1 MTRRMWSALILSLV
15 AGCATTGQR
24 PAAQSEPR
32 TTVTILVSIDGFRPD
47 YLSPQATPNLAA
59 LAKSGAV
66 AEMRPSFPSVTFPNH
81 YTIVTGLRPDH
92 HGIVSNAMEDAA
104 RPGERFKLSDAR
116 QALDP
121 FWWDGAEPIWASA
134 EKQGVRTA
142 TMFWPGS
149 EVPIGGTRP
158 SDWQR
163 FDQAVSN
170 AQRVAAIIDWL
181 RRPATTRPKFLT
193 LYFDTVDTAGHK
205 FGPDAAETRAA
216 AGEVDV
222 RIGDLVRELKAL
234 GQPANIIITSDH
246 GMAQVSAA
254 RVIKI
259 ETLVPLADV
268 NILYDGPYLALTP
281 LTGKTAAVEAA
292 LLKPH
297 EHMQCWLKSN
307 VPARFAYGKHPRVP
321 AILCLAQTGWM
332 ITSRP
337 VEPKY
342 LGGAHGF
349 DNDAPEMR
357 AIFIASG
364 PAIAPQANLSTF
376 DNVDVYPLLARL
388 IGITPK
394 ASDGDPQ
401 TLAKLIAP
409 TN

>member
-1 MTRRMWSALILSLV
+1 MIDRILSVLILLIV

-24 PAAQSEPR
+24 PATQGEAR
-32 TTVTILVSIDGFRPD
+32 GAVTILVSIDGFHPD
-47 YLSPQATPNLAA
+47 YLTPTATPNLSA
-59 LAKSGAV
+59 LAKAGAMS
-66 AEMRPSFPSVTFPNH
+66 AMRPSFPSVTFPNH
-81 YTIVTGLRPDH
+81 YTLVTGLRPDR

-116 QALDP
+116 QSLDP

-149 EVPIGGTRP
+149 EVAIRGTRP

-163 FDQAVSN
+163 FDQSVSN
-170 AQRVAAIIDWL
+170 PQRVAAIIDWL
-181 RRPATTRPKFLT
+181 RRPAATRPKFLT

-205 FGPDAAETRAA
+205 YGPDAPETRAA
-216 AGEVDV
+216 AGEVDA
-222 RIGDLVRELKAL
+222 RIGDLVRELNAL
-234 GQPANIIITSDH
+234 GQPANIIVTSDH

-254 RVIKI
+254 RVIKT

-268 NILYDGPYLALTP
+268 NTLYDGPYLALSP
-281 LTGKTAAVEAA
+281 LAGKTASVEAA
-292 LLKPH
+292 LLRPH
-297 EHMQCWLKSN
+297 DHMECWRKRDI
-307 VPARFAYGKHPRVP
+307 PARFAYGNHPRVP
-321 AILCLAQTGWM
+321 AILCLAETGWM
-332 ITSRP
+332 VTSRP
-337 VEPKY
+337 VDSKY

-364 PAIAPQANLSTF
+364 PAIVPQATLSTF
-376 DNVDVYPLLARL
+376 DNVDVYPLLAKL
-388 IGITPK
+388 IGIRPEPN
-394 ASDGDPQ
+394 DGDAT